1 MTEPSQEQSG
11 VIAVSVHG
19 GKYSTESED
28 QFTFE
33 VVFYYRAARNADVV
47 YQWEFCLSVRL
58 LNACI
63 VTKRKK
69 DLSRFLYHM
78 KDHLA

>member
-47 YQWEFCLSVRL
+47 YQ
-58 LNACI
+58 
-63 VTKRKK
+63 
-69 DLSRFLYHM
+69 
-78 KDHLA
+78 